1 MLRELKSIPG
11 QFKLNLWPHQKKALE
26 ICIGHLN
33 SGHSRGLVQMPTGT
47 GKSRVIRLLAYEAVS
62 RKIPVVIAAPSEEI
76 IGQFADDTRRETRT
90 PFYLDKAALRRP
102 SSCLI
107 TLASQATLWR
117 RIDDYPQGSLL
128 LFDECHH
135 VNQPACCNRKSL
147 SRFRLALGFSASPW
161 SAECVD
167 LFGST
172 LFAYPLSCAVSD
184 GFLCPYA
191 IEPFPEDVPG
201 PDPFDLYFCRTNQAA
216 QQLAKQTPNSAYIG
230 HDTKSSDR
238 ASILRR
244 FRAGTVKRLYL
255 NRCLIEGFDCP
266 QVSRI
271 FVDKI
276 SESDLHLYQI
286 AGRGLRR
293 KSPGKLCRLFARDP
307 QTLASALDRAG

>member
-1 MLRELKSIPG
+1 ME
-11 QFKLNLWPHQKKALE
+11 
-26 ICIGHLN
+26 HLV
-33 SGHSRGLVQMPTGT
+33 SGRSRGLVQMPTGT
-47 GKSRVIRLLAYEAVS
+47 GKSRVIRLIAYDAVS

-76 IGQFADDTRRETRT
+76 IGQFAADIRRETRT

-102 SSCLI
+102 ASCLI

-117 RIDDYPQGSLL
+117 RLDAYPDGALL

-167 LFGST
+167 LFGET
-172 LFAYPLSCAVSD
+172 LFTYPLSRAIAD
-184 GFLCPYA
+184 GFLCPYL
-191 IEPFPEDVPG
+191 IEPFPDTIPAPG
-201 PDPFDLYFCRTNQAA
+201 PFQLYFCRTNQAA
-216 QQLAKQTPNSAYIG
+216 QQLAKQTPRTAYIG
-230 HDTKSSDR
+230 HDTTDR
-238 ASILRR
+238 AAILRR
-244 FRAGTVKRLYL
+244 FRAGSVLRLYL

-271 FVDKI
+271 FLDKL
-276 SESDLHLYQI
+276 SDSDLHLYQI

-293 KSPGKLCRLFARDP
+293 KAPGKLCHLAARDP
-307 QTLASALDRAG
+307 IALAGALDRAG